1 MSGYP
6 GSSGEGNGLDSLFAQ
21 LRQSSQ
27 NKQQPNLESSYSY
40 YNTNSNAFFG
50 QPSQPQQPQQPHGY
64 HQPSVSSPLPTPPV
78 PNAPPHHNSAIM
90 SPVETPQ
97 PRIPT
102 ATGGPS
108 NADRTSSLLNLLK
121 FSQPSAPGSQSQP
134 APIGTP
140 LPPSREPSLSGRSMN
155 FGGSDVQGQVSASGH
170 GRGSSDLLAALMG
183 SQPPKQMQQ
192 LSSPFA
198 TASQPAQSSFTTA
211 AATSPPADTQAYLLQ
226 LLNQPK
232 PPQSDILPQ
241 LKSTKVL
248 TPPSKASSSA
258 DVGEL
263 SQALRDASLDISIMD
278 PAATEEI
285 PSFGNENVEPAPK
298 NGQGLFTYVNPFEQ
312 LAASSPRNRTPKAST
327 PKPAPSSASPA
338 MQILKHPRHES
349 SETKRKVDER
359 SIISSP
365 AHSKRKLEG
374 SSQQSSA
381 PPTPLPDGR
390 TPLEALIGIGAAG
403 NKETVHDAL
412 SDVGNQVDKQVQEAI
427 ARAERDESQA
437 AIEKDLNDMLEARTE
452 KEFEAAA
459 QDAAKL
465 INKELAKEDNDGA
478 LDSLP
483 TPVAEAVRDVIEDAA
498 NGHIADSWESA
509 DAEDSPIKEEEE
521 NIVKVYNFPM
531 KPWISITIKETD
543 EARPIFPQET
553 VMDIA
558 RLKKE
563 FDQID
568 RTLCTASPNFIV
580 YGMSKNGG
588 VRIIR
593 QDDGKDARIFT
604 ETHDRIFSVV
614 TSSSSADLKESII
627 STGISGTVYWA
638 MIKDGEGDHLDDPNP
653 EMYGFALPPI
663 TTQDTESPG
672 GLLKTRARKSAA
684 HPDFFAV
691 GRGKYIHI
699 IWPSVILKKSYLK
712 NGKNRTVD
720 VEKYLSQLSLKI
732 NTGKAGK
739 DFTFSED
746 DTMIVSLDKAGR
758 VKFWDVRNLIKLNI
772 ASNPSQ
778 TAHIEI
784 KEPLTTFT
792 TTPANEKSWP
802 TSVLFVDKLRPY
814 QRGGALRYVIVGM
827 KQNHTLQLW
836 DLALAKPV
844 QEIHLPHSKESD
856 AVCSVVYHAATGMIV
871 VGHPT
876 RNSIYFL
883 HLSAPKYNLPKGV
896 SQAEYMER
904 LNADDPSVPK
914 PDSTAVISGMREYS
928 FADKGSLRSLDILQT
943 PTMTPPEGEPLTMF
957 ELYAMHSKGVTCL
970 LIKQADLGWT
980 LDNKVLHPVTA
991 DKAGVISI
999 EVLKDIPAIPAQEV
1013 SEPVVPQ
1020 ASLPTRIVPR
1030 PAPKEAA
1037 RETPKKPAHAE
1048 ASSSKV
1054 EDKVEKKEPAVPNV
1068 SLAPASGP
1076 EKSEKKKRRKAGSSS
1091 EANTPGPSTSQ
1102 SSQVPKPIILDPSSH
1117 SRNGNASKA
1126 ATTAAI
1132 DASPAGPSSNLSD
1145 GALKNIENR
1154 VAVEVKKVLGTSL
1167 DSLYQN
1173 ITDDR
1178 RAQAAVS
1185 DAKQDAMLRLVS
1197 STLSDNIEVTLGRI
1211 ISSSIQA
1218 SVLPAIS
1225 DVTLKAVNEQLSTKL
1240 NSHLAQS
1247 LPKELQKCLPDVV
1260 GKALQ
1265 QPQLMKLMS
1274 DSLARSVAFRVEE
1287 QFAVLLKDV
1296 VTPTFKDLTIATSR
1310 KVADEV
1316 QRQAAEQIET
1326 FERERQADSV
1336 KIGQLTQLVTGLTE
1350 TISSMASAQAEF
1362 QGQFLRLQTQ
1372 AAAERKARQEGESG
1386 ISVSEPSNTG
1396 KSSTALVPVVQKT
1409 PEEIEYD
1416 EMLASIERAMNAG
1429 QYEHAVIQWLQTRRE
1444 QEFFANYFS
1453 KFNPDFIRNLTPL
1466 LLLSLGAT
1474 LSLELTDDFLMQ
1486 RISWLET
1493 VLLAFQEQ
1501 SAAGNLV
1508 SDSIPQMLGP
1518 ALTNSQEDQVCE
1530 ILPKIMGIYAQR
1542 LEHLFMRISNLSAH
1556 DPTLKRLHTMVA
1568 VANRIQAEYGPG
1580 ANKSSPAHSMMGQP
1594 RHLS

>member
-1 MSGYP
+1 M
-6 GSSGEGNGLDSLFAQ
+6 
-21 LRQSSQ
+21 
-27 NKQQPNLESSYSY
+27 
-40 YNTNSNAFFG
+40 
-50 QPSQPQQPQQPHGY
+50 
-64 HQPSVSSPLPTPPV
+64 
-78 PNAPPHHNSAIM
+78 
-90 SPVETPQ
+90 
-97 PRIPT
+97 
-102 ATGGPS
+102 
-108 NADRTSSLLNLLK
+108 
-121 FSQPSAPGSQSQP
+121 
-134 APIGTP
+134 
-140 LPPSREPSLSGRSMN
+140 SGRSIN
-155 FGGSDVQGQVSASGH
+155 FGSSDIQGQVSASGH

-183 SQPPKQMQQ
+183 SQQPKQMQQ
-192 LSSPFA
+192 QSTPFA

-232 PPQSDILPQ
+232 PPQSDVLPQ

-263 SQALRDASLDISIMD
+263 SQALQDTSLDMSIMG
-278 PAATEEI
+278 PAATEDI
-285 PSFGNENVEPAPK
+285 PSFGKENVPEPAPK

-327 PKPAPSSASPA
+327 PKLAPSSASPA

-349 SETKRKVDER
+349 PETKRKVDER

-412 SDVGNQVDKQVQEAI
+412 SGVGNQVDKQVQEAI

-437 AIEKDLNDMLEARTE
+437 AIEQDLSDMLEARTE

-465 INKELAKEDNDGA
+465 INKELAKEENDGA

-498 NGHIADSWESA
+498 HGHIADSWESA

-543 EARPIFPQET
+543 EPRPIFPQET

-614 TSSSSADLKESII
+614 TSFSSADLKESII

-720 VEKYLSQLSLKI
+720 IEKYLSQLSLKI

-758 VKFWDVRNLIKLNI
+758 VKFWDVRSLTKLSVL
-772 ASNPSQ
+772 SNPSQ
-778 TAHIEI
+778 TAHVEI

-844 QEIHLPHSKESD
+844 QEIHLPHTKESD

-904 LNADDPSVPK
+904 LNVDDPSVPK

-928 FADKGSLRSLDILQT
+928 FADKGSLRSLDILQN
-943 PTMTPPEGEPLTMF
+943 PTMTPPEGEPPTMF

-999 EVLKDIPAIPAQEV
+999 EVLKDIPATPAQEI
-1013 SEPVVPQ
+1013 SEPAVTQ
-1020 ASLPTRIVPR
+1020 APLPTRIVPR
-1030 PAPKEAA
+1030 PAPKESAK
-1037 RETPKKPAHAE
+1037 ETPKKPTQTE

-1054 EDKVEKKEPAVPNV
+1054 EDKAEKKEPAVASNV
-1068 SLAPASGP
+1068 GLTPASGP

-1091 EANTPGPSTSQ
+1091 EATTPGPSTTQPSQ
-1102 SSQVPKPIILDPSSH
+1102 QSKPIILDPSSH

-1126 ATTAAI
+1126 ASSTPN
-1132 DASPAGPSSNLSD
+1132 DASPAGVPSNLSD

-1154 VAVEVKKVLGTSL
+1154 VALEVKKVLGTSL

-1211 ISSSIQA
+1211 ISSSIQT

-1225 DVTLKAVNEQLSTKL
+1225 DVTLKAVNEQLSMKL
-1240 NSHLAQS
+1240 NSHMAQS
-1247 LPKELQKCLPDVV
+1247 LPRELQKNLPEAV

-1274 DSLARSVAFRVEE
+1274 DSLAKSVAFRVEE
-1287 QFAVLLKDV
+1287 QFAVLLQEV
-1296 VTPTFKDLTIATSR
+1296 VTPAFTDLAIATSQ
-1310 KVADEV
+1310 KVANDV

-1326 FERERQADSV
+1326 FERERQADSI

-1386 ISVSEPSNTG
+1386 VSASDPSNTG
-1396 KSSTALVPVVQKT
+1396 NSSTALVPVVQKT

-1429 QYEHAVIQWLQTRRE
+1429 QFEHAVIQWLQTRRE

-1474 LSLELTDDFLMQ
+1474 ISLELTDDFLMQ

-1501 SAAGNLV
+1501 SAVGNLV
-1508 SDSIPQMLGP
+1508 SRFIPQTLSP
-1518 ALTNSQEDQVCE
+1518 ELTNRQEDQVRE
-1530 ILPKIMGIYAQR
+1530 IIPKIMGIYSQR

-1556 DPTLKRLHTMVA
+1556 DPTLKRLSTMVT
-1568 VANRIQAEYGPG
+1568 VANRINMDYGLGP
-1580 ANKSSPAHSMMGQP
+1580 NKPSPAHSMIGQP

>member
-6 GSSGEGNGLDSLFAQ
+6 GSGGEGNGLDSLLAR
-21 LRQSSQ
+21 LRQQ
-27 NKQQPNLESSYSY
+27 HNKQPNLEPSYSY
-40 YNTNSNAFFG
+40 YNNNSNAFYG
-50 QPSQPQQPQQPHGY
+50 QPSQPQPQPQ
-64 HQPSVSSPLPTPPV
+64 QPSVSSPLPTPPE
-78 PNAPPHHNSAIM
+78 PGSQSHHSSAVI
-90 SPVETPQ
+90 SPVETPHQ
-97 PRIPT
+97 RIP
-102 ATGGPS
+102 AASGGAS

-121 FSQPSAPGSQSQP
+121 FSQPSTAGSHNQP

-140 LPPSREPSLSGRSMN
+140 LPPSREPSGSRSN
-155 FGGSDVQGQVSASGH
+155 FGASDVQGQVSASSH

-183 SQPPKQMQQ
+183 SQQPKPAQQ
-192 LSSPFA
+192 QSPGFA
-198 TASQPAQSSFTTA
+198 TVPQPAQSSFSA
-211 AATSPPADTQAYLLQ
+211 APTSPSADTQAYLLQ

-232 PPQSDILPQ
+232 PPQSDNTPQ
-241 LKSTKVL
+241 LKPAKVL
-248 TPPSKASSSA
+248 TPPSKDSSEG

-263 SQALRDASLDISIMD
+263 AQALQDASLDLSMMGS
-278 PAATEEI
+278 AATESV
-285 PSFGNENVEPAPK
+285 PSFAKENAREPTPK
-298 NGQGLFTYVNPFEQ
+298 NSQGLFTYVNPFEQ
-312 LAASSPRNRTPKAST
+312 LAASSPRNHAPKSFTPGLA
-327 PKPAPSSASPA
+327 ASSASTPA

-349 SETKRKVDER
+349 PENKRKVDER
-359 SIISSP
+359 SGISSP
-365 AHSKRKLEG
+365 AHAKRKLES
-374 SSQQSSA
+374 SSQLSSA

-403 NKETVHDAL
+403 NKETVQDAL
-412 SDVGNQVDKQVQEAI
+412 SGVGNQVDKQVQEAI

-437 AIEKDLNDMLEARTE
+437 AIKQDLSDMLDAKTE
-452 KEFEAAA
+452 KEFEDAA

-465 INKELAKEDNDGA
+465 IHKELKKEENEGA

-483 TPVAEAVRDVIEDAA
+483 TPIAEEVRDIIDDAA
-498 NGHIADSWESA
+498 HGHIADSWESA

-521 NIVKVYNFPM
+521 NLVKVYNFPM
-531 KPWISITIKETD
+531 KPWISITIKPTEET
-543 EARPIFPQET
+543 RPIFSEDS

-580 YGMSKNGG
+580 YGMSRNGG
-588 VRIIR
+588 IRIIR
-593 QDDGKDARIFT
+593 QTDGKDARIFT

-614 TSSSSADLKESII
+614 TSSSSLDLKESII

-638 MIKDGEGDHLDDPNP
+638 MIKDGEGDHLDDSNP
-653 EMYGFALPPI
+653 ELYGFALPPI

-720 VEKYLSQLSLKI
+720 IEKYLSQLSLKI

-746 DTMIVSLDKAGR
+746 DTIIVSLDKAGR
-758 VKFWDVRNLIKLNI
+758 VKFWDVRGLTKLDI
-772 ASNPSQ
+772 LSNPSQ
-778 TAHIEI
+778 SAHIEV
-784 KEPLTTFT
+784 KEPVTTFT

-844 QEIHLPHSKESD
+844 QEIHLPHTKESD

-896 SQAEYMER
+896 TQAEYMER
-904 LNADDPSVPK
+904 LNVDDPSVPK

-928 FADKGSLRSLDILQT
+928 FADKGYLRSLDILQN
-943 PTMTPPEGEPLTMF
+943 PTTPPIEGEPITMF

-980 LDNKVLHPVTA
+980 SDNKVLYPVTA

-999 EVLKDIPAIPAQEV
+999 EVLKDIPATPAPEV
-1013 SEPVVPQ
+1013 SEPAAAQTP
-1020 ASLPTRIVPR
+1020 LPTRIVPR
-1030 PAPKEAA
+1030 PAPKESAK
-1037 RETPKKPAHAE
+1037 ETPKKPSQAE

-1054 EDKVEKKEPAVPNV
+1054 EDKAEKKESAVSN
-1068 SLAPASGP
+1068 SGLAQASGP

-1091 EANTPGPSTSQ
+1091 ETATPGPSTTQPAQ
-1102 SSQVPKPIILDPSSH
+1102 SSKTIVLDPSSH
-1117 SRNGNASKA
+1117 SRNGNASKSA
-1126 ATTAAI
+1126 ANAPHTAHAAQAAN
-1132 DASPAGPSSNLSD
+1132 DSGAVGHSQNLSD
-1145 GALKNIENR
+1145 GALKGIETR
-1154 VAVEVKKVLGTSL
+1154 VTAEVKKALGTSF
-1167 DSLYQN
+1167 DSLYQT
-1173 ITDDR
+1173 IADDR
-1178 RAQAAVS
+1178 RTQAAVS

-1211 ISSSIQA
+1211 ISSSIQS

-1225 DVTLKAVNEQLSTKL
+1225 DVTLKAVNEQLDTKL
-1240 NSHLAQS
+1240 NSHLTQQ
-1247 LPKELQKCLPDVV
+1247 LPKELQKNLPDAV
-1260 GKALQ
+1260 GRALQ
-1265 QPQLMKLMS
+1265 QPQLLKLMS
-1274 DSLARSVAFRVEE
+1274 DSLAKSVSFQVEE
-1287 QFAVLLKDV
+1287 QFAVLLQDV
-1296 VTPTFKDLTIATSR
+1296 VTPAFTNLAIATSQ
-1310 KVADEV
+1310 KVANDV
-1316 QRQAAEQIET
+1316 QRQAAQQIESI
-1326 FERERQADSV
+1326 ERERQADSV

-1350 TISSMASAQAEF
+1350 TISSMAAAQTEF
-1362 QGQFLRLQTQ
+1362 QGQFLRFQNQ
-1372 AAAERKARQEGESG
+1372 VVADRRARQAEESRD
-1386 ISVSEPSNTG
+1386 SVSNPSNSG
-1396 KSSTALVPVVQKT
+1396 GNASNALVGPIVEKT
-1409 PEEIEYD
+1409 PEEIEYE
-1416 EMLASIERAMNAG
+1416 EMFESIKEAMAAG
-1429 QYEHAVIQWLQTRRE
+1429 QYESAVIQWLQTRRE

-1453 KFNPDFIRNLTPL
+1453 KYRPDFIRHLTPL

-1474 LSLELTDDFLMQ
+1474 ISIELNDAFLGQ
-1486 RISWLET
+1486 RITWLET
-1493 VLLAFQEQ
+1493 VLTTFHEQ
-1501 SAAGNLV
+1501 SDNLV
-1508 SDSIPQMLGP
+1508 SSIIP
-1518 ALTNSQEDQVCE
+1518 NSAD
-1530 ILPKIMGIYAQR
+1530 
-1542 LEHLFMRISNLSAH
+1542 AH
-1556 DPTLKRLHTMVA
+1556 
-1568 VANRIQAEYGPG
+1568 
-1580 ANKSSPAHSMMGQP
+1580 
-1594 RHLS
+1594 